1 MHRPVMHDKQSLD
14 GIECFSRR
22 QCHALS
28 AAGCAIASLCLEL
41 HDDCGIPKPPFR
53 AKFDLLSEQCTN
65 KTMPKWREVREHLLY
80 SNYENAINDEEFH
93 LLFDLKHCKK
103 SDLPYWNYTE
113 LDLDKFMIRNASLN
127 FVF

>member
-1 MHRPVMHDKQSLD
+1 
-14 GIECFSRR
+14 
-22 QCHALS
+22 
-28 AAGCAIASLCLEL
+28 
-41 HDDCGIPKPPFR
+41 
-53 AKFDLLSEQCTN
+53 
-65 KTMPKWREVREHLLY
+65 MPKWREVREHLLY